1 MKLSAIIALIISLPA
16 VIISGISLL
25 SKTNFESIFLTH
37 DQLLKKRYL
46 SMGEM
51 AFYITYIVTFIYI
64 LWMVFVS
71 KSNYGSIDKT
81 NTFLI
86 AMSIFFSSWILLILY
101 SKFLT
106 NLLVKNKTMY
116 KVSIEGL
123 GYVYILKMLN
133 HETCICSKDAHA
145 NLNDLN
151 HQIHLVRI
159 EDLIKLPI
167 TKEVVTLPSQSF
179 YKKLFN
185 YS

>member
-1 MKLSAIIALIISLPA
+1 MKVSAIIALIISLPA
-16 VIISGISLL
+16 VIISGMSLL

-46 SMGEM
+46 SMGEL
-51 AFYITYIVTFIYI
+51 AFSITYLATLIYV
-64 LWMVFVS
+64 LWIVFVF
-71 KSNYGSIDKT
+71 KLNYESIDKT
-81 NTFLI
+81 KIILI
-86 AMSIFFSSWILLILY
+86 AMSIFFISWILLILC
-101 SKFLT
+101 SNFLT

-123 GYVYILKMLN
+123 GDVYILKMLN

-145 NLNDLN
+145 NLNNLN
-151 HQIHLVRI
+151 HQIHLIRI

-167 TKEVVTLPSQSF
+167 TKEVVTLPSRSF
-179 YKKLFN
+179 YQKLFN

>member
-1 MKLSAIIALIISLPA
+1 MKSSAIIALIISLPA

-46 SMGEM
+46 SMGEA
-51 AFYITYIVTFIYI
+51 AFYIAYLATIIYI
-64 LWMVFVS
+64 LWMIFVT
-71 KSNYGSIDKT
+71 KLNYESIDKT
-81 NTFLI
+81 NTIVIALI
-86 AMSIFFSSWILLILY
+86 LFFTFWVLLILY
-101 SKFLT
+101 SKLLT
-106 NLLVKNKTMY
+106 NLLVNNKTMY

-123 GYVYILKMLN
+123 GDVYILKMLN

-145 NLNDLN
+145 NLDDLN

-179 YKKLFN
+179 YQKLFN
-185 YS
+185 